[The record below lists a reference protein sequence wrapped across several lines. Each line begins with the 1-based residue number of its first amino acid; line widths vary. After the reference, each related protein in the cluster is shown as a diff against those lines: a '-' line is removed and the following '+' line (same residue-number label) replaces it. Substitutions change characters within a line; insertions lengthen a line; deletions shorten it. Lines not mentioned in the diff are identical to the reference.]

1 MQKSE
6 KSACQGCKKL
16 LALVSGGTDKYFPAG
31 CKTEFICPDILTTN
45 SINGSQQI
53 DKV

>member
-1 MQKSE
+1 MQKNK
-6 KSACQGCKKL
+6 KSACQALKKL

-45 SINGSQQI
+45 SMKGVS
-53 DKV
+53 K

>member
-1 MQKSE
+1 MKKSE
-6 KSACQGCKKL
+6 KSTCQAFQKL

-45 SINGSQQI
+45 SIKGGS
-53 DKV
+53 K